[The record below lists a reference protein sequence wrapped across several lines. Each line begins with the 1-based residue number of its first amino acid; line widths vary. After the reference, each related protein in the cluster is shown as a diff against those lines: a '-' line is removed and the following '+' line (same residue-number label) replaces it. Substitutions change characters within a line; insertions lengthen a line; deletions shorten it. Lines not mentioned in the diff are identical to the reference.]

1 MTKQKIMLR
10 ILEIFVGIMGVL
22 VITSII
28 SIIYALFAYGNIP
41 SVLVAVGAIFYI
53 IYDKLTDIYNKV

>member
-1 MTKQKIMLR
+1 MTKEKIMLK
-10 ILEIFVGIMGVL
+10 ILELSVGIMAVL
-22 VITSII
+22 ILTSII

-53 IYDKLTDIYNKV
+53 IYDKLTNIYNKV

>member
-1 MTKQKIMLR
+1 MTKEKIMVK
-10 ILEIFVGIMGVL
+10 ILEVFVGIMAVL
-22 VITSII
+22 VISSII

-53 IYDKLTDIYNKV
+53 IYDKLTDIYNRV

>member
-1 MTKQKIMLR
+1 MTKEKIMVI
-10 ILEIFVGIMGVL
+10 ILEVFVGIMAVL

-28 SIIYALFAYGNIP
+28 SIIYAPFAYGNIP

-53 IYDKLTDIYNKV
+53 IYDKLTNIYNKV

>member
-1 MTKQKIMLR
+1 MTKEKIMVK
-10 ILEIFVGIMGVL
+10 ILELFVGIMAVL
-22 VITSII
+22 VISAII

-53 IYDKLTDIYNKV
+53 IYDKLTDIYNRI

>member
-1 MTKQKIMLR
+1 MTKEKIMVK
-10 ILEIFVGIMGVL
+10 ILELSVGIMAVL
-22 VITSII
+22 ILTSII

-53 IYDKLTDIYNKV
+53 IYDKLTNLYNKV

>member
-1 MTKQKIMLR
+1 MTKEKIMLK
-10 ILEIFVGIMGVL
+10 ILELSVGIMAVL
-22 VITSII
+22 ILTSII

-53 IYDKLTDIYNKV
+53 IYDKLTNIYNNV

>member
-1 MTKQKIMLR
+1 MTKEKIMVR
-10 ILEIFVGIMGVL
+10 ILEVFVGIMAVL

-53 IYDKLTDIYNKV
+53 IYDKLVNLYNKV

>member
-1 MTKQKIMLR
+1 MVR
-10 ILEIFVGIMGVL
+10 ILEVFVGIMAVL
-22 VITSII
+22 VVTSII

-53 IYDKLTDIYNKV
+53 IYDKLTDMYNRV

>member
-1 MTKQKIMLR
+1 MTKEKIMVK
-10 ILEIFVGIMGVL
+10 ILELFVGIMAVL
-22 VITSII
+22 VIAAII

-53 IYDKLTDIYNKV
+53 IYDKLTDIYNRV